1 MTNLSTPDR
10 KRPLRVT
17 AAALSLAL
25 LLPACQSGG
34 AMDAGNAAALSPQ
47 QQMLRQQSQRW
58 YQTVGT
64 GALAGAAAGAAGG
77 ALLGGKNRGMATLIG
92 AGVGA
97 AAGAGAGMF
106 VANRSLAFENREL
119 SASQRIAE
127 ARDTTQ
133 KFEDYARLAAD
144 TVRAN
149 KQELAR
155 LESEH
160 RNGRLTSAQYK
171 AQIGAMRQDVEIIR
185 KNAAD
190 ASQRLE
196 ASGRDVRQI
205 AANAPKVT
213 AAGKQMVSAADELE
227 AMMPKS
233 ITG

>member
-1 MTNLSTPDR
+1 MSR
-10 KRPLRVT
+10 R
-17 AAALSLAL
+17 
-25 LLPACQSGG
+25 
-34 AMDAGNAAALSPQ
+34 
-47 QQMLRQQSQRW
+47 
-58 YQTVGT
+58 
-64 GALAGAAAGAAGG
+64 
-77 ALLGGKNRGMATLIG
+77 
-92 AGVGA
+92 
-97 AAGAGAGMF
+97 GAGMF
-106 VANRSLAFENREL
+106 VANRTLAFENREL

-190 ASQRLE
+190 ADASQRLE

-205 AANAPKVT
+205 VANAPKVT

>member
-1 MTNLSTPDR
+1 MSR
-10 KRPLRVT
+10 R
-17 AAALSLAL
+17 
-25 LLPACQSGG
+25 
-34 AMDAGNAAALSPQ
+34 
-47 QQMLRQQSQRW
+47 
-58 YQTVGT
+58 
-64 GALAGAAAGAAGG
+64 
-77 ALLGGKNRGMATLIG
+77 
-92 AGVGA
+92 
-97 AAGAGAGMF
+97 GAGMF
-106 VANRSLAFENREL
+106 VANRTLAFENREL

-160 RNGRLTSAQYK
+160 RNGRLTSVQYK

-185 KNAAD
+185 KNAADAAD